1 MNNPALI
8 HTQGTI
14 EPEINNDSAHPLTA
28 REQEIQRLIT
38 AGMSNKMIAREL
50 GICEGTVKIHV
61 KNLMRKLRA
70 RSRLQV
76 ALMALGVSINTQS
89 VRGRR

>member
-1 MNNPALI
+1 MNNPTLI
-8 HTQGTI
+8 PTR
-14 EPEINNDSAHPLTA
+14 SATATDNEGHPLTA
-28 REQEIQRLIT
+28 REREIQRLIT

-76 ALMALGVSINTQS
+76 ALMALGINIHTRAAQ
-89 VRGRR
+89 GRQ